1 MEGYGDATY
10 GDRIASV
17 YDDLYQGLFDV
28 EAQVAFL
35 ANLAAGGRVLE
46 LAIGTG
52 RVAIPLRAT
61 GLEVHGIDASPAMVE
76 RLRAHAGEDEIPVV
90 MGNFADVNVDGDF
103 DLIYVVFNTLFALT
117 TQEEQMRCFRNVA
130 RHLTSD
136 GAFVVEAFV
145 PDVRR
150 FERNQNIEVQK
161 LELDRVVF
169 DLSRHDPVRQRVDA
183 QNVVIR
189 DGKVEM
195 FPVSLRYAYPAEL
208 DLMARLADLRLYER
222 YGGWHKEPFTS
233 DSTFHVSVF
242 EKAG

>member
-10 GDRIASV
+10 GDRIAAI

-35 ANLAAGGRVLE
+35 AGLAAGGRVLE

-52 RVAIPLRAT
+52 RLAVPLRAT
-61 GLEVHGIDASPAMVE
+61 GLEVHGIDASTAMVDKL
-76 RLRAHAGEDEIPVV
+76 RLHASEEDIPVV
-90 MGNFADVNVDGDF
+90 IGNFADVEADGLF

-117 TQEEQMRCFRNVA
+117 TQEEQVRCFRNVA
-130 RHLTSD
+130 RHLTGD

-145 PDVRR
+145 PDARR
-150 FERNQNIEVQK
+150 FERNQNVEVER

-169 DLSRHDPVRQRVDA
+169 GLSRHDPTRQRVDA
-183 QNVVIR
+183 QNVVIHQ
-189 DGKVEM
+189 GKVELY
-195 FPVSLRYAYPAEL
+195 PVSLRYAYPAEL

-233 DSTFHVSVF
+233 ESKSHVSVY

>member
-10 GDRIASV
+10 GDRIASI